1 MSQQKA
7 AIVTGGASG
16 IGAAVVERLAG
27 AGYVVAI
34 FDVNEPAPGGSAL
47 AIPTDVSD
55 EAAVR
60 SAVDRVISEF
70 GSLEVLVN
78 NAGIEIHGAVPEL
91 TAEQWDR
98 QVAVNLRSVFL
109 CSKYAIPHMRA
120 RGGAVVNVSS
130 VHASVSW
137 PNCPAY
143 DAAKAGMAGLT
154 RAMAVDHG
162 PEGIRVNVVCP
173 GYIDTPLLRRSLA
186 LADDWEQT
194 VGRIAQWHPARRI
207 GTPQEV
213 AEAVFFL
220 ASDAARFITGACLVV
235 DGGLTARGY

>member
-130 VHASVSW
+130 VHASVS
-137 PNCPAY
+137 
-143 DAAKAGMAGLT
+143 
-154 RAMAVDHG
+154 
-162 PEGIRVNVVCP
+162 
-173 GYIDTPLLRRSLA
+173 LA
-186 LADDWEQT
+186 ELP
-194 VGRIAQWHPARRI
+194 R
-207 GTPQEV
+207 
-213 AEAVFFL
+213 L
-220 ASDAARFITGACLVV
+220 
-235 DGGLTARGY
+235 